1 VVPADRKVF
10 ISPLEGGLRVAG
22 TVELAGL
29 DAPPT
34 EARARLLHRDLL
46 AAFPGARTDAPQPFW
61 MGHRPCLPDSMPV
74 MGPVA
79 AWGGLHAC
87 FGHGHLG
94 LTASARAGEILA
106 RMIAGAPVE
115 EDMTPFAIERFRGG
129 V

>member
-1 VVPADRKVF
+1 
-10 ISPLEGGLRVAG
+10 
-22 TVELAGL
+22 
-29 DAPPT
+29 
-34 EARARLLHRDLL
+34 
-46 AAFPGARTDAPQPFW
+46 
-61 MGHRPCLPDSMPV
+61 
-74 MGPVA
+74 VA

-129 V
+129 A